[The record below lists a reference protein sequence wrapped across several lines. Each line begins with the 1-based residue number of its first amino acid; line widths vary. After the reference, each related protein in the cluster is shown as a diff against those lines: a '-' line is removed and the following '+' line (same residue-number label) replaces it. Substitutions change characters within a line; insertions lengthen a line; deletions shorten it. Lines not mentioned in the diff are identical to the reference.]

1 MVEPSYLKALNE
13 RYNKGSLVGAISIVS
28 VISLLIVFVGMFPLL
43 INFANARSSSNVGT
57 TNLRDLGDRIK
68 GLEIPS
74 TSVRFGNT
82 ITCAPRAPCVGTN
95 NDDIILPGAG
105 SLVFAR
111 GGNDIVFGALSD
123 QVYGGNGN
131 DIITLGGGHSLA
143 AGASGDDS
151 LFGGFGGGLLSG
163 GPGNDKLFAGPVLSV
178 MNGGG
183 GANHFNC
190 PLSVAGLARSVVL
203 DYNPANGD
211 TISGSCTLVNTIGNN
226 QNNNNIP
233 NVTLPD
239 SGDTSSST
247 GALTGALGGLGG

>member
-1 MVEPSYLKALNE
+1 LKQSYSESSPTK
-13 RYNKGSLVGAISIVS
+13 AISIAS

-43 INFANARSSSNVGT
+43 TNFANAHSSSNVGT

-68 GLEIPS
+68 GLQIPS
-74 TSVRFGNT
+74 SSIRFGNT
-82 ITCAPRAPCVGTN
+82 ITCAPLAPCFGTN
-95 NDDIILPGAG
+95 NDDIIFPGAG
-105 SLVFAR
+105 ELVFAR
-111 GGNDIVFGALSD
+111 SGNDIVFGAIND

-131 DIITLGGGHSLA
+131 DIITLGAGHGLA

-151 LFGGFGGGLLSG
+151 LFGGLGSGILSG
-163 GPGNDKLFAGPVLSV
+163 GPGNDKLFAGPVVTV

-190 PLSVAGLARSVVL
+190 PLSVAGLARSIVL

-211 TISGSCTLVNTIGNN
+211 TISGSCTLVNTVGNN

-233 NVTLPD
+233 NVTLPE
-239 SGDTSSST
+239 SGDTSGST
-247 GALTGALGGLGG
+247 GATGGILGGIGG